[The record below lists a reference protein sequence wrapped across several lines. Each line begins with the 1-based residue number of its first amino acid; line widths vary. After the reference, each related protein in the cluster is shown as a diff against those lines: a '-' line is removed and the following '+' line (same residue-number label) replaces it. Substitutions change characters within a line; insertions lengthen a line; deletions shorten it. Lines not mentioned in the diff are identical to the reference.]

1 MLQLLPITKRIFWGL
16 FNLIFPA
23 ECRLCPNP
31 LKTIRERYICFDC
44 LGKIEPLG
52 SPMCEKCGKPLASSF
67 NLVQHPLCRQCRTMK
82 RYFISARAVGTYE
95 GVLKKAIWLFKYE
108 GKTGLQDAL
117 GSLMIDRIN
126 QLGWANKVDPLSIKR
141 EGIDI
146 IIPVPL
152 HKAKLKSRGYNQSDI
167 LATFISK
174 KMNIPIS
181 RNNLKRIKATITQA
195 SLRRKERIK
204 NIHNAFCVQQ
214 PEKFSGKRILLID
227 DVFTTGATSNE
238 CSRILKQAGS
248 SDIFILTL
256 SRGL

>member
-23 ECRLCPNP
+23 ECSLCSNP
-31 LKTIRERYICFDC
+31 LETIRERYICSDC
-44 LGKIEPLG
+44 LNKIKPLEL
-52 SPMCEKCGKPLASSF
+52 PVCEKCGKPLVSSF
-67 NLVQHPLCRQCRTMK
+67 NLVQHPLCHECHTME
-82 RYFISARAVGTYE
+82 RYFTSARAVGTYE

-108 GKTGLQDAL
+108 GKTGLQNTL
-117 GSLMIDRIN
+117 GSLMVDCISHF
-126 QLGWANKVDPLSIKR
+126 GWTNNVSTGR

-152 HKAKLKSRGYNQSDI
+152 HKTKLKSRGYNQSDI
-167 LATFISK
+167 LAAFIGK
-174 KMNIPIS
+174 KMNIPVS

-195 SLRRKERIK
+195 SLKRKERIK
-204 NIHNAFCVQQ
+204 NIHNAFCIRQ
-214 PEKFSGKRILLID
+214 PEEFSAKRILLID

-248 SDIFILTL
+248 DDVFVLTL
-256 SRGL
+256 ARGV